1 MVSRR
6 AGTGTP
12 TAAPPTESAARS
24 PRRKA
29 GRMEEEGDARER
41 PLKAPASENAMDA
54 MSGEALEGGN
64 GSRGRGEEM
73 R

>member
-1 MVSRR
+1 
-6 AGTGTP
+6 
-12 TAAPPTESAARS
+12 
-24 PRRKA
+24 
-29 GRMEEEGDARER
+29 MEEEGVARER